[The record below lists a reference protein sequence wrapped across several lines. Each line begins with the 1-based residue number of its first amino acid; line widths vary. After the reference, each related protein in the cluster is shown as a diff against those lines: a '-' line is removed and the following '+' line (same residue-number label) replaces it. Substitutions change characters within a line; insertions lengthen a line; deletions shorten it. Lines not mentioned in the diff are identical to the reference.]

1 MRAAGVQSIEPLGVF
16 DAMHETEPEKEILAA
31 IDSDGV
37 AKGSLGGF
45 TGRQGEKRTFGRR
58 ISSHLLR
65 SLSGNLKYSS
75 FRGSGA
81 APRARNPGTQA
92 SATLGTACVHRF
104 RAWSCGPS
112 RNDEEVSATKGIS

>member
-1 MRAAGVQSIEPLGVF
+1 MRAAGVQAIKPLGVF

-81 APRARNPGTQA
+81 APRAREPGNTG
-92 SATLGTACVHRF
+92 LCHFGNGLC
-104 RAWSCGPS
+104 
-112 RNDEEVSATKGIS
+112 